1 MAALIWA
8 SVLPRATAFSIKAS
22 EIAEL
27 EPSLEI
33 SSVKGIPSLEAIS
46 LTFSWD
52 AFCSSVLVETTAI
65 AAAGAGLAL
74 AATGAVVFLALAI
87 TEAIN

>member
-1 MAALIWA
+1 MIYA
-8 SVLPRATAFSIKAS
+8 SVLPRATAFSINAS

-27 EPSLEI
+27 DPSLEI
-33 SSVKGIPSLEAIS
+33 SSVNGIPSLEAIS
-46 LTFSWD
+46 LTFSWE
-52 AFCSSVLVETTAI
+52 AFCSSVLAGAAT

-74 AATGAVVFLALAI
+74 TATGAEAALAFLALAI